1 MEYNL
6 ADLFESV
13 VDVVPDREALV
24 YVDHPGTGAERR
36 LTYAELDA
44 AANRIGHHLLDSGVR
59 PGEHL
64 GLHLYNGVEYLQ
76 TVLGCLKA
84 RIVPVNVNYRYVEEE
99 LVYLYRDADL
109 VALVFDTEFS
119 ERVAGALPQVPELRH
134 LIRVGAGPKAS
145 GPAASGPDASS
156 RGGSS
161 AGGPGPNAS
170 SADASGPDASSPD
183 GSGPDASTAGASGPD
198 ASTAGRPGPD
208 ASTADGPGPDASTAD
223 GPGPDASTA
232 DGPGPDASTADG
244 PGPDASTADGSG
256 PDASL
261 AAVPFAKAEAGGSPA
276 RGFPARSADDQFII
290 YTGGTTGLPKG
301 VMWRQE
307 DLFFAGLGGGA
318 PTGEPVKKPEE
329 LAERVAA
336 GGSGITFFPTPPLMH
351 GTSTLTAF
359 IGFYFGQR
367 VVVHRKFVPE
377 EVLRTVAKEK
387 VTSISLVGDAM
398 LRPLIDALQGP
409 LKGTDCSSVFSVSS
423 SGAIMSDT
431 VRGQFRALLPN
442 AMLLN
447 NFGSSESGFN
457 GTATDD
463 SGPERGF
470 RVRVN
475 SRTRVVDPATHEPV
489 AAGEVGRVAQ
499 RGHVPLGYYNDPA
512 KTAETFFEKDGER
525 WVLLGDMATVDGD
538 GVVIVLG
545 RGSQCINTGGEKV
558 YPEEVEQALKAHP
571 DVYDALVA
579 GVPDATWGN
588 HVAAVVQLRT
598 GAPQPSL
605 DDIQTH
611 CRTRLAGYKIPR
623 QLVITESVRRSPSG
637 KADYRWARDVAVA
650 ADG

>member
-13 VDVVPDREALV
+13 VDVVPGREALV
-24 YVDHPGTGAERR
+24 YADHPGTGAERR

-44 AANRIGHHLLDSGVR
+44 AANRVGHHLLDSGIR

-109 VALVFDTEFS
+109 VALVFDAEFTD
-119 ERVAGALPQVPELRH
+119 RVAAARPRAAKLRH
-134 LIRVGAGPKAS
+134 LVRVGAPAPG
-145 GPAASGPDASS
+145 AASVPCTEF
-156 RGGSS
+156 
-161 AGGPGPNAS
+161 
-170 SADASGPDASSPD
+170 AD
-183 GSGPDASTAGASGPD
+183 
-198 ASTAGRPGPD
+198 
-208 ASTADGPGPDASTAD
+208 
-223 GPGPDASTA
+223 
-232 DGPGPDASTADG
+232 
-244 PGPDASTADGSG
+244 
-256 PDASL
+256 
-261 AAVPFAKAEAGGSPA
+261 AEAGGSPEREFA
-276 RGFPARSADDQFII
+276 PRSADDQFII
-290 YTGGTTGLPKG
+290 YTGGTTGMPKG

-336 GGSGITFFPTPPLMH
+336 GGAGITFFPTAPLMH

-359 IGFYFGQR
+359 IGFNFGQR
-367 VVVHRKFVPE
+367 VVIHRKFVPE
-377 EVLRTVAKEK
+377 EVLRAVEKER
-387 VTSISLVGDAM
+387 VSSISLVGDAM
-398 LRPLIDALQGP
+398 LRPLIDALGGP
-409 LKGTDCSSVFSVSS
+409 LRHIDRSSLFSVSS

-431 VRGQFRALLPN
+431 VRRQFQELVPN

-457 GTATDD
+457 GTATED

-470 RVRVN
+470 RIRVH
-475 SRTRVVDPATHEPV
+475 SRTQVVDPATYEPV
-489 AAGEVGRVAQ
+489 AAGEVGRIAQ
-499 RGHVPLGYYNDPA
+499 CGHVPLGYYNDPA
-512 KTAETFFEKDGER
+512 KTAGTFFERGGER
-525 WVLLGDMATVDGD
+525 WVLLGDMATVDEE
-538 GVVIVLG
+538 GVVTVLG

-558 YPEEVEQALKAHP
+558 YPEEVEQALKSHP

-579 GVPDATWGN
+579 GVPDPQWGH
-588 HVAAVVQLRT
+588 HVAAVVQLRD
-598 GAPQPSL
+598 GAARPSL
-605 DDIQTH
+605 EDIRAH
-611 CRTRLAGYKIPR
+611 CRDRLAGYKIPR
-623 QLVITESVRRSPSG
+623 QLVITESVQRSPSG

-650 ADG
+650 ADE